1 MAEAQKTD
9 SNQNDTIMW
18 AIKNGD
24 LDQVKELI
32 EQRNFNVNQ
41 EITARFPIHYAAD
54 YGQSDVLEY
63 LLKRGADVNLKDK
76 HGISPILAAIWE
88 GHTQCVRLLLENG
101 AMKSG
106 NAPDGTSYIDS
117 ADKSEIRELL
127 S

>member
-1 MAEAQKTD
+1 MAEAQQSD

-41 EITARFPIHYAAD
+41 EVTSRFPIHYAAD
-54 YGQSDVLEY
+54 YGQSDVLAY
-63 LLKRGADVNLKDK
+63 LLKRGADSNIKDK
-76 HGISPILAAIWE
+76 HGITPILAAIWE
-88 GHTQCVRLLLENG
+88 GHTQCVRLLLESG
-101 AMKSG
+101 AAKTG